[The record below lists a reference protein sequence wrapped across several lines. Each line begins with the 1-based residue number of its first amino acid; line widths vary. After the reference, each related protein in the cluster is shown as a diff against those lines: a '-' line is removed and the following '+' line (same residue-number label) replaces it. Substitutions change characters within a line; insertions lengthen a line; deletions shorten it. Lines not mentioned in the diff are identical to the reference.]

1 MNSTPSKKSLQ
12 YKGKRSDSFQQKGKQ
27 SDSFQQKGKQSDSF
41 IPIAKPQLGEE
52 EKSAV
57 MAVLESGMLVQGKC
71 VAEFEARF
79 AELCGV
85 KHAVAV
91 ASGTAALWL
100 ALVAHDIGPG
110 DEVITTPFSFISSA
124 NCALFVGARPVFADI
139 EPDTC
144 LIDADAIE
152 DKITEHTRAILPV
165 HLYGQ
170 PCDMNAI
177 MEIAGRHDLILIED
191 ACQAHGA
198 TFEGQPV
205 GSFGIGCF
213 SLYATKNMTTG
224 EGGVITTNDDALAER
239 LRLLR
244 NHGQTARYRHDV
256 LGYHFR
262 TTDMQAAIGLAQ
274 LEKLPAWNEQRISN
288 AHYLSERLRGV
299 RVPVVRPDRRH
310 VFHQYTVRVSGDRQA
325 FQDYLREHGVG
336 TAIHYPCSI
345 HRQPLYQSLG
355 YDDVLPHAEAASREV
370 LSLPVHP
377 ALSQSELDRIVV
389 AVNGFEGRI

>member
-1 MNSTPSKKSLQ
+1 MSSTPSELPSQ
-12 YKGKRSDSFQQKGKQ
+12 HKGKRSDP
-27 SDSFQQKGKQSDSF
+27 F

-57 MAVLESGMLVQGKC
+57 MAVLESGMLVQGKR

-100 ALVAHDIGPG
+100 ALLAHDIGPG
-110 DEVITTPFSFISSA
+110 DEVITTPFSFISSS
-124 NCALFVGARPVFADI
+124 NCALFVGARPVFVDV

-152 DKITEHTRAILPV
+152 DRITERTRAILPV

-177 MEIAGRHDLILIED
+177 MEIAGRHNLIVIED

-244 NHGQTARYRHDV
+244 NHGQAARYRHDV

-262 TTDMQAAIGLAQ
+262 TTDIQAAIGLAQ
-274 LEKLPAWNEQRISN
+274 LEKLPAWNEQRIAN
-288 AHYLSERLRGV
+288 ARYLSERLTGV
-299 RVPVVRPDRRH
+299 RIPTVRPSRRH
-310 VFHQYTVRVSGDRQA
+310 VFHQYTVRASGDRQA
-325 FQDYLREHGVG
+325 FQDHLREHGVG
-336 TAIHYPCSI
+336 TAIHYPCPI

-355 YDDVLPHAEAASREV
+355 YDDVLPQAEAASQVV

-377 ALSQSELDRIVV
+377 ALSQSDLDRIVA
-389 AVNGFEGRI
+389 AVNSFAGLV